1 MENIGNIPVD
11 FASLSFVDSTTANPL
26 PVNPELPVEEQYE
39 IELYTK
45 GMHVF
50 SWEGSKEEMAQFVGK
65 KIWLP
70 PGDLWKVNV
79 NVYGKRGW
87 YVKKARQSISH
98 YPHSQGIFNSTG
110 GTIQI
115 DYGYLKR
122 DENEADSFYT
132 RQLYLPVLITVYQNL
147 EPLNWD
153 ILYLRH
159 SAPVPKADID
169 NARERIAKI
178 GLEPSNAYDQPIEDL
193 LLITRQFDDQKSKND
208 YCLVT
213 LDVRNTWTVP
223 FDTKLVIDNGDDD
236 KLTSIVTLQPGSTKR

>member
-1 MENIGNIPVD
+1 MVRQRN
-11 FASLSFVDSTTANPL
+11 L
-26 PVNPELPVEEQYE
+26 Q
-39 IELYTK
+39 
-45 GMHVF
+45 
-50 SWEGSKEEMAQFVGK
+50 
-65 KIWLP
+65 
-70 PGDLWKVNV
+70 
-79 NVYGKRGW
+79 VYLLI
-87 YVKKARQSISH
+87 YSH
-98 YPHSQGIFNSTG
+98 DMSNSTG

-122 DENEADSFYT
+122 DENEAASFYT

-178 GLEPSNAYDQPIEDL
+178 GLEHNNAYDQPIEDL

-223 FDTKLVIDNGDDD
+223 FDTKLVIDNGQDD

>member
-1 MENIGNIPVD
+1 MSM
-11 FASLSFVDSTTANPL
+11 F
-26 PVNPELPVEEQYE
+26 
-39 IELYTK
+39 
-45 GMHVF
+45 M
-50 SWEGSKEEMAQFVGK
+50 
-65 KIWLP
+65 
-70 PGDLWKVNV
+70 VNV
-79 NVYGKRGW
+79 DGKSKLCKHIPYTIYSRD
-87 YVKKARQSISH
+87 VL
-98 YPHSQGIFNSTG
+98 NSTG

-122 DENEADSFYT
+122 DENEAASFYT

-178 GLEPSNAYDQPIEDL
+178 GLEHNNAYDQPIEDL

-223 FDTKLVIDNGDDD
+223 FDTKLVIDNGEDD